1 MTTAVIYSG
10 EARTFAQTFPNQ
22 WFHVLRKLENP
33 VFFVSVAD
41 DPQADDMLR
50 LLERFPENRVHFEK
64 VQQPTLPEPAPDPQ
78 WLAMYPPS
86 ATPQAILRQL
96 WALER
101 AWKFAVLTSNEKK
114 LDAPMAII
122 RLRPDLAFAR
132 FEMPKIGMAWTC
144 YTPWW
149 ARWGGVNDR
158 VAVMDYE
165 AACAYFNTYS
175 CVKGLMERG
184 CPLHP
189 ETLIHESLKRSGV
202 ADGLHQLATEFSTI
216 RLDGTVV
223 PPSITTIDSIEY
235 ARTQP

>member
-10 EARTFAQTFPNQ
+10 QARTFAQTFPNQ

-50 LLERFPENRVHFEK
+50 LLERFPENRVFFEK
-64 VQQPTLPEPAPDPQ
+64 VKQPKLPEPPPDPQ

-101 AWKFAVLTSNEKK
+101 AWKFSCLVSDEKK
-114 LDAPMAII
+114 LTTPDMVI
-122 RLRPDLAFAR
+122 RIRPDLAFAR
-132 FEMPKIGMAWTC
+132 FEMPRQVDPWRC

-149 ARWGGVNDR
+149 ARWGGINDR
-158 VAVMDYE
+158 LAVMGLS
-165 AACAYFNTYS
+165 AAHLYFRTFS
-175 CVKGLMERG
+175 SVDALMHLG
-184 CPLHP
+184 SPLHP
-189 ETLIHESLKRSGV
+189 ETMIHTRLEYWGS
-202 ADGLHQLATEFSTI
+202 AIHHTLATEFSTI

-235 ARTQP
+235 ARTRP